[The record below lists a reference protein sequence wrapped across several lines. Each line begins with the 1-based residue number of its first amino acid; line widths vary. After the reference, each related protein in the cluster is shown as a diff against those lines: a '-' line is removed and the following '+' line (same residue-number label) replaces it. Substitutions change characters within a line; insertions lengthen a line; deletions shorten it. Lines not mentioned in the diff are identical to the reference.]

1 MAPAFVVVTDAH
13 QAKTGLPEN
22 ITVSLQFSWPSS
34 VFGPSRSSRVL
45 KGGEERDLYDT
56 AAMEE
61 EDGNEFLNLT
71 SDGNLSAGMALD
83 LGNVSCSTQVKKLN
97 IH

>member
-34 VFGPSRSSRVL
+34 VFGPSGASRE
-45 KGGEERDLYDT
+45 KERDLYDT